1 MQQQSIEGFRLS
13 LQQQRVWLLQQKDPN
28 AAYRAQSVVRLDGLL
43 EKERLTAA
51 LHEVVQRHEILRTAF
66 PGIAGAVLPL
76 QVVDTNVAPHI
87 FYYDVTELDAVAQ
100 NSEVAALVRA
110 ARQTTLDWEENRPL
124 RCDLIRLSDRRHIL
138 ILSLP
143 ALCSDWV
150 TLENL
155 LSELSRAYDSHLEP
169 ATDGPVQYIDYAE
182 WQHDLFISKDTE
194 EERSHWQRNEIL
206 DRLDLPL
213 PLENVVDAD
222 HSFAP
227 ATISTL
233 TSSEL
238 LPDIEAFIRA
248 QNVSLP
254 VFLLTCW
261 QVLLWRLTSQP
272 EILVGNAYDGRT
284 YDALEQS
291 LGLFTTYVPLS
302 FKLADS
308 DSFTKVIS
316 QTREVVRE
324 GAEGQ
329 EYFSWDQIKESR
341 LNGDRP
347 PFPAIAFDFVSPRSL
362 RIGEKVSFTLL
373 DQHVCLERFK
383 LRLSARRSDE
393 GLMTEFHYD
402 PAILSDGW
410 VQGLSR
416 QFHQLIKS
424 ALDAPHAPITAL
436 DILDEVE
443 RRRLL
448 DEFNEPQRQNP
459 TSECIHE
466 LFEKQA
472 ELTPQSIALVFEDQE
487 LTCRELNIRANQ
499 LSHNLRRHGV
509 QPEVRVGLC
518 AHRSLETVVALLG
531 ILKAGGAYVALDPAV
546 PPARLLRMLADA
558 RVDLLLTQEQ
568 LRKELSEFPGR
579 TICLDTEWNTIATE
593 PEGNPAVRVDP
604 ANLAYI
610 IYTSGSTGI
619 PKAVGVEHRQ
629 LSNYCYA
636 VLERLALPARAS
648 FATVSTIA
656 ADLGNTSIFPAL
668 ATGGTLHLISEER
681 AVNPDALADYFNHH
695 HVDCLKIVPSH
706 LTALMTAKNSG
717 RLLPRQRLVL
727 GGEASP
733 WNLIDKIRESSPG
746 VRILNHYGPTET
758 TIGVLTFEVAEGPAF
773 HTAFVP
779 LGRPIAGTQ
788 VYILDAHL
796 HPVPAGVAGQL
807 YIAGES
813 LARGYLNAPE
823 VTAERFVPHQFSDI
837 PGKRLYRT
845 GDLARR
851 LADGNIEFLGRVDHQ
866 IKINGFRI
874 EPGEIEAALLEHA
887 SVRAATVLAREDVPG
902 EKRLVAYVVGVAQPH
917 TLREQDLRTFLLEM
931 LPPHMIPSAVVVLTS
946 LPLTA
951 NGKVDRRALPVPEK
965 IRPEASRAFVPA
977 RTENE
982 KALARIWG
990 QVLDLEQV
998 GIHDNFF
1005 ALGGDSIRS
1014 IRVLA
1019 LAQDRHLHFSMQQL
1033 FQHQTIY
1040 ELARSLSDTEG
1051 EPTLAL
1057 KTEPFSLVTAE
1068 DREKLPLEE
1077 LEDAYPLAKLQ
1088 EGMLFHSEFSPG
1100 SSMYHDITSI
1110 HLKCRWDSEKMHEAI
1125 ASVTARHPVLRT
1137 AFNLSTFS
1145 EPLQL
1150 VYKSVPVPLN
1160 VEDLRGL
1167 TATEQEQTIDEWL
1180 ELNRTH
1186 RFRWHEAPLLR
1197 YKIHL
1202 RTDDSFQFTLSRHHS
1217 IIDGWS
1223 TSSLF
1228 TQLFQQYLA
1237 LIADHELPSEPAL
1250 ALTYRDFV
1258 ALERQALKSETDRE
1272 FWLNKLSDSTV
1283 TTLPSLSAEA
1293 DYPVPRV
1300 RAYPV
1305 RLSPEVSEGLQQLAQ
1320 SAGLPLKD
1328 VLLAAHARVLSLVSG
1343 ESDIVTGLVMHGRPD
1358 DRDGERV
1365 LGLFLNTLPLRMKL
1379 NGGSWI
1385 QLARKAFEAELELMP
1400 HRRYPLAAIQSDL
1413 GGAQLFET
1421 GMIFIN
1427 FHVYRGLKPV
1437 GNEME
1442 PLGVTD
1448 IQETNFKF
1456 MAEFSLSPFTSEV
1469 ELNLRL
1475 DQTAFTP
1482 QQVESFIGYYVA
1494 TLTMM
1499 AMNPSERY
1507 DSVCLL
1513 PEAERQQIIEEW
1525 NDTHTDY
1532 PKDHSLHTLI
1542 EAQVERQPEAIA
1554 VVFGKDEVSYRELN
1568 QRANQLAHYLQERGV
1583 GAETLVGVCLERSVE
1598 MIAVLL
1604 GILKAGAAYVPLDP
1618 GYPEDRLRY
1627 MLEDS
1632 KATLVIAD
1640 ERSRERL
1647 AQSGRHVM
1655 TIEREWEAIQSCG
1668 KANPDSEVRGE
1679 NLAYVIYTS
1688 GSTGRPKGVM
1698 VNHANVVNFFTGMD
1712 GRISGAA
1719 GSTWLAVTS
1728 ISFDISVL
1736 ELWWTLARGFKLVI
1750 QSDIALGRGPSRRQF
1765 ADRKLDFSLFYFASD
1780 ESEAREDK
1788 YQLLIEGAKFAD
1800 RNGFTAVWTP
1810 ERHFH
1815 AFGGLYPNPA
1825 VTSAVVAAI
1834 TDQIQIRAGSVVLP
1848 LHNPI
1853 RVAEE
1858 WSVVDNVSKG
1868 RVGISFASGWHADDF
1883 VLAPENFTER
1893 KDVMMRDI
1901 ETVRKLWRGE
1911 SVLVP
1916 GPVGNKVEVKILPRP
1931 VQRELP
1937 VWLTAAGNP
1946 ETFKLA
1952 GEIGAN
1958 LLTHL
1963 LGQSSDE
1970 LAEKIAIYRE
1980 SWQQAKHGPGQ
1991 GHVTLMLHTFVGED
2005 FEVVREKVRRPFGN
2019 YLKSSVGLVQN
2030 MRRSLGYD
2038 LSADLSEADLD
2049 LITAKAFD
2057 RYFGT
2062 SGLMGTPETCLEM
2075 VERLKGIGVDEVG
2088 CLIDFGLDHDSV
2100 MNGLKHLSLLRDLSR
2115 DGPASDGHDYSLP
2128 AQIASHAVSHLQCT
2142 PSMAR
2147 MLATD
2152 APARDSLGAL
2162 KYLFLGGEEL
2172 PSALVRELQTI
2183 TTAEIHNMYGPTET
2197 AVWSATHQVEQV
2209 NGRIPVGR
2217 PIANTEIY
2225 ILDKF
2230 LQPVPVGTP
2239 GDLYIGGIGVVRGYL
2254 QRPDLTAAKFLP
2266 DPFSRRPGSCFY
2278 ATGDRARFLEDG
2290 TIDFLGRLD
2299 KQVKIRGYRIELEE
2313 IENALNSHP
2322 AVLDSVVVAK
2332 EHAPGEKQL
2341 VAYLTSAAP
2350 AVPHAGEL
2358 RSYLK
2363 DKLPE
2368 YMLPAVFVP
2377 LDALPLT
2384 PNGKINRKA
2393 LREMPISLAS
2403 SAQLKESY
2411 VAPRTVAEEVVTGIW
2426 EGALGLERIGVHDNF
2441 FELGGNSLLAIR
2453 IIARLREI
2461 FQVEL
2466 PLRGLFEMPTV
2477 EGIVNLVGQ
2486 VWGTPEVVEQIA
2498 ETLKEIDSLSP
2509 DEVEQMMFE
2518 AALSE
2523 TSK

>member
-1 MQQQSIEGFRLS
+1 MSQQSIEGFRLS
-13 LQQQRVWLLQQKDPN
+13 LQQQRVWLLQQKDQST
-28 AAYRAQSVVRLDGLL
+28 AYRAQSVVRLDGLL
-43 EKERLTAA
+43 ERERLTAA
-51 LHEVVQRHEILRTAF
+51 LHELVQRHEILRTGF
-66 PGIAGAVLPL
+66 HSIAGAVLPL
-76 QVVDTNVAPHI
+76 QVVDTDGAPLI
-87 FYYDVTELDAVAQ
+87 FYYDFAAIDAAVQ
-100 NSEVAALVRA
+100 NSEIDGLVLA
-110 ARQTTLDWEENRPL
+110 ARQASLNWEQIQPL

-143 ALCSDWV
+143 ALCADSV
-150 TLENL
+150 SLENL
-155 LSELSRAYDSHLEP
+155 ISELSEAYARDSHLEP

-182 WQHDLFISKDTE
+182 WQHDLSISKDTE
-194 EERSHWQRNEIL
+194 EERDHWRRNEIVDL
-206 DRLDLPL
+206 LDLPL
-213 PLENVVDAD
+213 PFENCVDAN
-222 HSFAP
+222 HSFAL
-227 ATISTL
+227 ATIATL
-233 TSSEL
+233 ASPEVL
-238 LPDIEAFIRA
+238 GEIDAFIRT

-254 VFLLTCW
+254 VFLLACW
-261 QVLLWRLTSQP
+261 QILLWRLTAQP
-272 EILVGNAYDGRT
+272 EIVVANAYDGRT

-291 LGLFTTYVPLS
+291 LGLFTTYVPLR
-302 FKLADS
+302 FKLVDG
-308 DSFTKVIS
+308 DSFTKAIAE
-316 QTREVVRE
+316 TCTAIRE
-324 GAEGQ
+324 GEEGQ
-329 EYFSWDQIKESR
+329 EYFSWDQLSESR
-341 LNGDRP
+341 LNGDRLT
-347 PFPAIAFDFVSPRSL
+347 FPAIAFDFVSIRSPR
-362 RIGEKVSFTLL
+362 REEKISFKVL
-373 DQHVCLERFK
+373 DHHVCLDRFK
-383 LRLSARRSDE
+383 LRLSARSSDE
-393 GLMTEFHYD
+393 GLTTEFYYD
-402 PAILSDGW
+402 PAILSGVW
-410 VQGLSR
+410 VRSLSR

-424 ALDAPHAPITAL
+424 ALDAPHASIGVL

-443 RRRLL
+443 QRRLL
-448 DEFNEPQRQNP
+448 DEFNEPERRNP
-459 TSECIHE
+459 IRECIHE
-466 LFEKQA
+466 RFEKHA
-472 ELTPQSIALVFEDQE
+472 EHTPDNIALVFEDQE
-487 LTCRELNIRANQ
+487 LTCRELNTRANQ
-499 LSHNLRRHGV
+499 LSHHLRRHGV
-509 QPEVRVGLC
+509 GPEVRVGLC
-518 AHRSLETVVALLG
+518 TQRSIETVVGLLG
-531 ILKAGGAYVALDPAV
+531 ILKAGGAYVALDPTI

-558 RVDLLLTQEQ
+558 KVELLLTQEH
-568 LRKELSEFPGR
+568 LRKDLSEFPGR
-579 TICLDTEWNTIATE
+579 TICLDTEWNTIAEE
-593 PEGNPAVRVDP
+593 PRDNPSGRMNP

-629 LSNYCYA
+629 LNNYCEA

-656 ADLGNTSIFPAL
+656 ADLGNTAIFPAL

-681 AVNPDALADYFNHH
+681 AVNPDALASYISQHQI
-695 HVDCLKIVPSH
+695 DCLKIVPSH

-717 RLLPRQRLVL
+717 RILPRQRLVL
-727 GGEASP
+727 GGEAST
-733 WNLIDKIRESSPG
+733 WNLIEKIRESVPEI
-746 VRILNHYGPTET
+746 RILNHYGPTET
-758 TIGVLTFEVAEGPAF
+758 TIGVLTFEVAEGRALN
-773 HTAFVP
+773 TAFVP

-796 HPVPAGVAGQL
+796 QPVPAGVPGQL

-823 VTAERFVPHQFSDI
+823 VTAERFVPHHFSGI
-837 PGKRLYRT
+837 AGKRLYRT

-874 EPGEIEAALLEHA
+874 EPGEIEAALSEHA
-887 SVRAATVLAREDVPG
+887 SVGAATVLAREDVPG
-902 EKRLVAYVVGVAQPH
+902 EKHLVAYVVGVAQHH
-917 TLREQDLRTFLLEM
+917 TLNEQDLRNFLKEK
-931 LPPHMIPSAVVVLTS
+931 LPSHMIPSAVVVLPS

-965 IRPEASRAFVPA
+965 IRPEANRVFVEP

-982 KALARIWG
+982 KALAGIWA

-1005 ALGGDSIRS
+1005 TLGGDSIRS

-1019 LAQDRHLHFSMQQL
+1019 LAQDRNLRFSMQQL
-1033 FQHQTIY
+1033 FRHQTIY

-1051 EPTLAL
+1051 EPTLAPN
-1057 KTEPFSLVTAE
+1057 TEPFSLVTPE
-1068 DREKLPLEE
+1068 DREKLPLAE

-1110 HLKCRWDSEKMHEAI
+1110 HLKCRWDSAKMHAAI
-1125 ASVTARHPVLRT
+1125 KSVTARHPVLRT

-1160 VEDLRGL
+1160 VADLRNL
-1167 TATEQEQTIDEWL
+1167 TSPQQEQTIEEWL

-1186 RFRWHEAPLLR
+1186 RFHWHEAPLLR

-1237 LIADHELPSEPAL
+1237 LVADRELPPEPSL

-1258 ALERQALKSETDRE
+1258 ALERQALKSDADRE
-1272 FWLNKLSDSTV
+1272 FWLHKLSDSTV

-1293 DYPVPRV
+1293 DRLVAQTG
-1300 RAYPV
+1300 AYPV
-1305 RLSPEVSEGLQQLAQ
+1305 MLPHEVSEGLKQLAQ

-1343 ESDIVTGLVMHGRPD
+1343 QSDIVTGLVMHGRPD

-1379 NGGSWI
+1379 DGGSWI
-1385 QLARKAFEAELELMP
+1385 QLAREAFEAELELVP

-1413 GGAQLFET
+1413 GGAHLFET
-1421 GMIFIN
+1421 AMIFIN
-1427 FHVYRGLKPV
+1427 FHVYRGLESTR
-1437 GNEME
+1437 NEIE
-1442 PLGVTD
+1442 PLGVKD

-1469 ELNLRL
+1469 ELTLRL
-1475 DQTAFTP
+1475 DQAAFTP
-1482 QQVESFIGYYVA
+1482 QQIESFITYYLA

-1499 AMNPSERY
+1499 ARNPSERY
-1507 DSVCLL
+1507 DLVCLL
-1513 PEAERQQIIEEW
+1513 PEPERQQIIEEW
-1525 NDTHTDY
+1525 NDTQTSY
-1532 PKDHSLHTLI
+1532 PKDHSVHALI
-1542 EAQVERQPEAIA
+1542 EAQVQRQPEAVA
-1554 VVFGKDEVSYRELN
+1554 VVFGKEEVSYRALN
-1568 QRANQLAHYLQERGV
+1568 QRANQLAHYLKEKGV

-1598 MIAVLL
+1598 MIVVLL
-1604 GILKAGAAYVPLDP
+1604 GILKAGGAYVPLDP

-1640 ERSRERL
+1640 EQSRERL
-1647 AQSGRHVM
+1647 AQSGREVV
-1655 TIEREWEAIQSCG
+1655 TIEREWEAIQSCDD
-1668 KANPDSEVRGE
+1668 ANPQSEVSGE
-1679 NLAYVIYTS
+1679 NMAYVIYTS

-1698 VNHANVVNFFTGMD
+1698 VNHENVTNFFTGMD
-1712 GRISGAA
+1712 GRISGEA

-1736 ELWWTLARGFKLVI
+1736 ELWWTLARGFKVVI
-1750 QSDIALGRGPSRRQF
+1750 QSDTVRNLGRGPSRRQF
-1765 ADRKLDFSLFYFASD
+1765 ANRKLDFSLFYFASD
-1780 ESEAREDK
+1780 ESEEREDK

-1800 RNGFTAVWTP
+1800 RNGFTAIWTP

-1825 VTSAVVAAI
+1825 ITSAVVAAI

-1893 KDVMMRDI
+1893 KDVMMREI

-1911 SVLVP
+1911 SVLLP

-1946 ETFKLA
+1946 ETFRLA

-1963 LGQSSDE
+1963 LGQSIDE

-1980 SWQQAKHGPGQ
+1980 SWQRAKHGPGQ

-2005 FEVVREKVRRPFGN
+2005 FEVVREKVRQPFGN

-2038 LSADLSEADLD
+2038 LSADLSAEDLD

-2057 RYFGT
+2057 RYFET
-2062 SGLMGTPETCLEM
+2062 SGLMGTAETCLAM
-2075 VERLKGIGVDEVG
+2075 VDRLKGIGVDEVG

-2100 MNGLKHLSLLRDLSR
+2100 MTGLKHLNVLKDLSR
-2115 DGPASDGHDYSLP
+2115 EVPADDEHDYSLP
-2128 AQIASHAVSHLQCT
+2128 AQVASHAVSHLQCT
-2142 PSMAR
+2142 PSMAK
-2147 MLATD
+2147 MLAAD
-2152 APARDSLGAL
+2152 APTRNSLGAL

-2172 PSALVRELQTI
+2172 PSSLVRELQTI

-2197 AVWSATHQVEQV
+2197 AIWSATHQVEHV
-2209 NGRIPVGR
+2209 DGRIPVGR

-2254 QRPDLTAAKFLP
+2254 QRPDLTADKFLP
-2266 DPFSRRPGSCFY
+2266 DPFSRRLGARLY
-2278 ATGDRARFLEDG
+2278 ATGDRARFLPDG

-2299 KQVKIRGYRIELEE
+2299 KQVKIRGFRIELEE
-2313 IENALNSHP
+2313 IENALNDHP
-2322 AVLDSVVVAK
+2322 AVLDTVVVVSGY
-2332 EHAPGEKQL
+2332 APGEKQL
-2341 VAYLTSAAP
+2341 VAYLTSAGPVAP
-2350 AVPHAGEL
+2350 QAAEL

-2368 YMLPAVFVP
+2368 YMLPAIFVP

-2384 PNGKINRKA
+2384 PNGKIDRAA
-2393 LREMPISLAS
+2393 LREMPISIAPHP
-2403 SAQLKESY
+2403 QLKETY
-2411 VAPRTVAEEVVTGIW
+2411 VAPRTVSEEVVAEIW

-2453 IIARLREI
+2453 IIARLREV

-2486 VWGTPEVVEQIA
+2486 VWGAPEVVDQIA
-2498 ETLKEIDSLSP
+2498 ETMKEIDSLSP
-2509 DEVEQMMFE
+2509 DEVERMIFE
-2518 AALSE
+2518 AVP
-2523 TSK
+2523 K